1 VLAQLEHL
9 DGLSRAVPWSTDFR
23 GEVRRRLAEWLA
35 LIDRQPIAARQV
47 LRKVLPDRLVMTPKV
62 TTEGRWYEYA
72 GLASYGGLQAGVLRV
87 QGLVPRGASLA
98 RPGRAGLALLPS
110 SAYRCCRAG

>member
-9 DGLSRAVPWSTDFR
+9 DGLSRAVPWSTGVR

-47 LRKVLPDRLVMTPKV
+47 LRKCSRT
-62 TTEGRWYEYA
+62 GW
-72 GLASYGGLQAGVLRV
+72 
-87 QGLVPRGASLA
+87 
-98 RPGRAGLALLPS
+98 
-110 SAYRCCRAG
+110 